1 MEDTK
6 FRFINPF
13 TDFGFKKIFG
23 QEYNKDLLIDFLNS
37 ILSLKSPIVDVT
49 YGSQEKLPSTIED
62 RKSIVDIYCES
73 KDGEKFVVEMQKT
86 KQLFFKDRSLLYASY
101 PIVQQ
106 AKKGK
111 WNYKLSAVY
120 VIAVLDFEFGDE
132 KYSDQYIHDVK
143 LVDVVTNTLFY
154 DKLRLLYIEIPRFKK
169 KLEELK
175 NNTDKWLY
183 FLKNLPDMDEIP
195 DKFKDEIFMK
205 AFEQAEIAKYTKDEY
220 NAYIASLDYYW
231 CNYADMDTARKEG
244 RDEERKIQEA
254 KIKQLQDNHIL
265 QLQEKDSMLKEKDS
279 VIQEKDSMIHEKDS
293 MIHEKDSM
301 LQELA
306 NMLLDQG
313 FTKEQIF
320 EKTGVKL

>member
-37 ILSLKSPIVDVT
+37 ILSLKSPIIDVT
-49 YGSQEKLPSTIED
+49 YGSQEKLPPAVED

-111 WNYKLSAVY
+111 WNYRLSAVY

-132 KYSDQYIHDVK
+132 KFSDKYIHDVK

-154 DKLRLLYIEIPRFKK
+154 DKLRLLYIEMPRFKK
-169 KLEELK
+169 KLEELET
-175 NNTDKWLY
+175 NTDKWLY

-205 AFEQAEIAKYTKDEY
+205 AFEQAEIANYTKDEY

-231 CNYADMDTARKEG
+231 CNYADMDTARHEGIQEG

-254 KIKQLQDNHIL
+254 KIKQL
-265 QLQEKDSMLKEKDS
+265 
-279 VIQEKDSMIHEKDS
+279 
-293 MIHEKDSM
+293 
-301 LQELA
+301 
-306 NMLLDQG
+306 
-313 FTKEQIF
+313 
-320 EKTGVKL
+320 

>member
-1 MEDTK
+1 MKMLELLIVGGLFMEETK

-49 YGSQEKLPSTIED
+49 YGSQEKLPPTVED

-73 KDGEKFVVEMQKT
+73 QDGEKFVVEMQKT
-86 KQLFFKDRSLLYASY
+86 KQLFFKDRSLLYASF

-106 AKKGK
+106 ARKGK

-120 VIAVLDFEFGDE
+120 VVAVLDFEFGDE
-132 KYSDQYIHDVK
+132 KHSDQYIHDVK
-143 LVDVVTNTLFY
+143 LVDVVSNTLFY

-205 AFEQAEIAKYTKDEY
+205 AFEQAEIANYTKDEY

-231 CNYADMDTARKEG
+231 CNYADLDTARKEG
-244 RDEERKIQEA
+244 RDEERMIQEA
-254 KIKQLQDNHIL
+254 KIKQIEENHNKE
-265 QLQEKDSMLKEKDS
+265 LQEKES
-279 VIQEKDSMIHEKDS
+279 VILENERKHK
-293 MIHEKDSM
+293 
-301 LQELA
+301 QELQNIA
-306 NMLLDQG
+306 QQLLKSG
-313 FTKEQIF
+313 MAKEQVF
-320 EKTGVKL
+320 KMTGIEL

>member
-1 MEDTK
+1 MEALYMEDTK

-49 YGSQEKLPSTIED
+49 YGSQEKLPPTVED

-73 KDGEKFVVEMQKT
+73 QNGEKFIVEMQKT
-86 KQLFFKDRSLLYASY
+86 KQLFFKDRSLLYASF

-120 VIAVLDFEFGDE
+120 VVAVLDFEFGDE
-132 KYSDQYIHDVK
+132 KYTDKYIHDVK
-143 LVDVVTNTLFY
+143 LIDVVTNTLFY
-154 DKLRLLYIEIPRFKK
+154 DKLRLLYIEMPRFKK
-169 KLEELK
+169 KLNELK
-175 NNTDKWLY
+175 TNTDKWLY

-195 DKFKDEIFMK
+195 DELKNDIFMK
-205 AFEQAEIAKYTKDEY
+205 AFEQAEIANYTKDEY
-220 NAYIASLDYYW
+220 NAYLASLDYYW
-231 CNYADMDTARKEG
+231 CNYADLDTARKEGKQEGLKEG

-254 KIKQLQDNHIL
+254 KIKQIEEGHNKELQ
-265 QLQEKDSMLKEKDS
+265 EKDS
-279 VIQEKDSMIHEKDS
+279 VIQE
-293 MIHEKDSM
+293 
-301 LQELA
+301 LA
-306 NMLLDQG
+306 NMLLEQG
-313 FTKEQIF
+313 FTKEQILA
-320 EKTGVKL
+320 KTGVKL